1 MGRASGIPSISP
13 CTPVGSAAVRRPLPF
28 GPESAPDGPVREALD
43 LARRAHEGE
52 KHAQGA
58 LLTRL
63 DRPLRTTLHRLLGA
77 DDDLDDLL
85 QDVWIQILRSL
96 PSYRGQ
102 AQLLVWAER
111 IAVRTTFRYLRS
123 RQRRTSE
130 AASSSP
136 SRPSNRYLAPRL
148 ALADFVDFEPNAEAR
163 EALRHLQA
171 LLDGLKPRCRAAFI
185 LFALDGKSLRE
196 IAARTCSSLP
206 ATKSRI
212 IRARRRIATAAHA
225 DEALGE
231 YVMHVPRPNRATGTS
246 D

>member
-1 MGRASGIPSISP
+1 MGRALALST
-13 CTPVGSAAVRRPLPF
+13 CTPGGGAAARPPLTVQ
-28 GPESAPDGPVREALD
+28 PEPETNGAAHEALD
-43 LARRAHEGE
+43 LARRAHAGE
-52 KHAQGA
+52 KHAQEA

-63 DRPLRTTLHRLLGA
+63 DRPLRTTLHRLLGP
-77 DDDLDDLL
+77 DDDVDDLL
-85 QDVWIQILRSL
+85 QDLWVQILRSL

-102 AQLLVWAER
+102 APLLVWAER
-111 IAVRTTFRYLRS
+111 IAVRTTFRYLRA

-130 AASSSP
+130 VRSPGSESQRSSRRRAS
-136 SRPSNRYLAPRL
+136 RAP
-148 ALADFVDFEPNAEAR
+148 ADGVNFEPNAEAR
-163 EALRHLQA
+163 EALRRLDA
-171 LLDGLKPRCRAAFI
+171 LLEALKPRCRAAFI

-231 YVMHVPRPNRATGTS
+231 YVVHVPRRHRGGG
-246 D
+246 DV